1 MVILSSWREAF
12 ETTIRELELANRKR
26 EALRDLLERNR
37 MSRSTYDYLIRELE
51 DEIGRFRDHMRVLAK
66 RMNERISELH
76 RQERMLERFL
86 AWLELMHIGEE
97 IDEEKYNY
105 QRDAFMSGL
114 DATRSE
120 IRQIEEALRRIS
132 ITEKYK

>member
-1 MVILSSWREAF
+1 MVILSSWRESF
-12 ETTIRELELANRKR
+12 ETIIRELELANRKR

-66 RMNERISELH
+66 RMNERKSELH
-76 RQERMLERFL
+76 RQERMLEMFL
-86 AWLELMHIGEE
+86 AWLELMHVGGEV
-97 IDEEKYNY
+97 DEETYNH
-105 QRDAFMSGL
+105 QRDTFMSGL

-120 IRQIEEALRRIS
+120 IRRIDEALRKI
-132 ITEKYK
+132 K

>member
-1 MVILSSWREAF
+1 MSSWRESF
-12 ETTIRELELANRKR
+12 ETIIRELELANRKR

-66 RMNERISELH
+66 RMNERISELN
-76 RQERMLERFL
+76 RQERMLEMFL
-86 AWLELMHIGEE
+86 AWLELMRVGGEV
-97 IDEEKYNY
+97 DEETYNH
-105 QRDAFMSGL
+105 QRDTFMSGL

-120 IRQIEEALRRIS
+120 IRRIDEALRKI
-132 ITEKYK
+132 K

>member
-66 RMNERISELH
+66 RMDERISELH

-86 AWLELMHIGEE
+86 AWLELMSVGGE

-105 QRDAFMSGL
+105 QRDVFMLGL

-120 IRQIEEALRRIS
+120 IRQIEEALRRI
-132 ITEKYK
+132 K

>member
-1 MVILSSWREAF
+1 MIILSSWREAF
-12 ETTIRELELANRKR
+12 ETAIRELELANRKK
-26 EALRDLLERNR
+26 EALRDLLERKR

-66 RMNERISELH
+66 SMNERISELH

-86 AWLELMHIGEE
+86 AWLELMRIGGE
-97 IDEEKYNY
+97 IDEETYNH
-105 QRDAFMSGL
+105 QRDTFMSGL

-120 IRQIEEALRRIS
+120 IRQIEEALRRI
-132 ITEKYK
+132 K